1 MPRSIDC
8 LTLEEAKRM
17 LSAAEAKAVTL
28 GIAYN
33 LAVVDVGGHLL
44 AFLRQHGAL
53 IGSIELAIDKAKTAG
68 IFDKSTA
75 ELAQLAQ
82 SGKPLF
88 GIQQTNAGEVVIF
101 GGGIPVIVDGNI
113 VGAVGMSAGT
123 VEQDIAVAEAAIAAL
138 DNVNNQKVA
147 SAKAL

>member
-33 LAVVDVGGHLL
+33 LAVVDAGGHLL

-68 IFDKSTA
+68 IFDSRENRCSAYSKPMPAKSSS
-75 ELAQLAQ
+75 LAAAYPSSLMETLSA
-82 SGKPLF
+82 PL
-88 GIQQTNAGEVVIF
+88 G
-101 GGGIPVIVDGNI
+101 
-113 VGAVGMSAGT
+113 
-123 VEQDIAVAEAAIAAL
+123 
-138 DNVNNQKVA
+138 
-147 SAKAL
+147 

>member
-1 MPRSIDC
+1 M
-8 LTLEEAKRM
+8 
-17 LSAAEAKAVTL
+17 TL

-33 LAVVDVGGHLL
+33 LAVVDAGGHLL